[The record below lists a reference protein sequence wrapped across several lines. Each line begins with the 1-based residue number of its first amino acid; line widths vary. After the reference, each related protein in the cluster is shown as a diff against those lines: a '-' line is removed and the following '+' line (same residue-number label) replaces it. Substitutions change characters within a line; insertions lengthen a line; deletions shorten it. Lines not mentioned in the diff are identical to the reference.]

1 MKLENGKDVRLM
13 KELIKTLILAVIM
26 AVLVVYAFISAVVQE
41 SFRNCP
47 PTAAELAEDASLERY
62 LP

>member
-1 MKLENGKDVRLM
+1 MKVI
-13 KELIKTLILAVIM
+13 KEMLISLVLAVI
-26 AVLVVYAFISAVVQE
+26 LVAMFIGAAIQH

-47 PTAAELAEDASLERY
+47 PTAAELASDPSLERY

>member
-1 MKLENGKDVRLM
+1 M
-13 KELIKTLILAVIM
+13 KEFIKTLLLALIG
-26 AVLVVYAFISAVVQE
+26 AVLMLQMFIGAVVQE

-47 PTAAELAEDASLERY
+47 PTAAELADDPSLERY

>member
-1 MKLENGKDVRLM
+1 M
-13 KELIKTLILAVIM
+13 KELIKTLLLALIG
-26 AVLVVYAFISAVVQE
+26 AVLMLQMFIGAVVQE

-47 PTAAELAEDASLERY
+47 PTAAELASDPSLERY

>member
-1 MKLENGKDVRLM
+1 M

>member
-1 MKLENGKDVRLM
+1 M
-13 KELIKTLILAVIM
+13 KEVIKTLILALIM
-26 AVLVVYAFISAVVQE
+26 AVLMIYMFIGAVVQE

-47 PTAAELAEDASLERY
+47 PTASELAEDASLERY

>member
-1 MKLENGKDVRLM
+1 M
-13 KELIKTLILAVIM
+13 KEFIKTLLLALIM
-26 AVLVVYAFISAVVQE
+26 AVLMLQMLIGAAIQQ

-47 PTAAELAEDASLERY
+47 PTAAELASDPTLERY